1 MALEDLIGSV
11 EVSAKE
17 RIHEIQER
25 SKAEADEIIRE
36 AQSRAGS
43 IRKRHHDKAVAEVQ
57 LRRNRL
63 LSSIR
68 EENQREILKVK
79 NEIFQAVVDEA
90 EKRLANIRE
99 QPRYRAGFRGM
110 LGDVVSELGEKD
122 LILHIDPRDSLL
134 CRELLLERAFV
145 VGKEKNIFEKGLLL
159 ERALTYEVIPDLV
172 CAGGLSANT
181 RDERFTIV
189 NTIESRLKKA
199 GEVYRPDIVAILFGD

>member
-36 AQSRAGS
+36 AQSRGGS
-43 IRKRHHDKAVAEVQ
+43 IRKRHHDKAVAEVELQ
-57 LRRNRL
+57 RNRL

-68 EENQREILKVK
+68 KENQREILKVK
-79 NEIFQAVVDEA
+79 NEIFQAALDEA
-90 EKRLANIRE
+90 ERRLAAIRE
-99 QPRYRAGFRGM
+99 QPGYRTGFNRM
-110 LGDVVSELGEKD
+110 LGEVVSELGEKD
-122 LILHIDPRDSLL
+122 VILHIDPRDSLL
-134 CRELLLERAFV
+134 CRELLLERSL
-145 VGKEKNIFEKGLLL
+145 N
-159 ERALTYEVIPDLV
+159 YDVIPDLV
-172 CAGGLSANT
+172 SSGGLSANT

>member
-11 EVSAKE
+11 EVSAQE

-36 AQSRAGS
+36 AQSRGGS
-43 IRKRHHDKAVAEVQ
+43 IRKRHHDKAVAEVELQ
-57 LRRNRL
+57 RNRL

-68 EENQREILKVK
+68 KENQREILKVK
-79 NEIFQAVVDEA
+79 NEIFQAALDEA
-90 EKRLANIRE
+90 ERRLATMRE
-99 QPRYRAGFRGM
+99 QPGYRTGFNRM
-110 LGDVVSELGEKD
+110 LGEVVSELGEKD
-122 LILHIDPRDSLL
+122 VILHIDPRDSLL
-134 CRELLLERAFV
+134 CRKLLLERSL
-145 VGKEKNIFEKGLLL
+145 N
-159 ERALTYEVIPDLV
+159 YDVIPDLV
-172 CAGGLSANT
+172 SAGGLSANT